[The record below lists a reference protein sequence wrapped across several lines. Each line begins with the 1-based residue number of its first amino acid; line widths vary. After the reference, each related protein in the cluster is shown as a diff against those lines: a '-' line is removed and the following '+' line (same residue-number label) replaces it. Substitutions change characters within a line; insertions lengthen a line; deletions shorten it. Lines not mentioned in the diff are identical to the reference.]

1 MCTFVLKRRF
11 NCLQAVFSKCLFY
24 NLTVVS
30 ALKQYVIPKVHKC
43 SVCVAYVISE
53 EFSFISKLTNDN
65 RHLYF
70 RCKKAV
76 CMLKANGA
84 IEDLLIG
91 SLNDISDA
99 T

>member
-1 MCTFVLKRRF
+1 MLVLLYFDSLKHSSNTFV
-11 NCLQAVFSKCLFY
+11 VHW
-24 NLTVVS
+24 
-30 ALKQYVIPKVHKC
+30 VHKC
-43 SVCVAYVISE
+43 YMCIVRTSAVRILS
-53 EFSFISKLTNDN
+53 SKLTNDN

-76 CMLKANGA
+76 CMLKAKGA

>member
-1 MCTFVLKRRF
+1 MC
-11 NCLQAVFSKCLFY
+11 
-24 NLTVVS
+24 
-30 ALKQYVIPKVHKC
+30 
-43 SVCVAYVISE
+43 AYVISE

-76 CMLKANGA
+76 CMLKAKGA

>member
-1 MCTFVLKRRF
+1 MRL
-11 NCLQAVFSKCLFY
+11 S
-24 NLTVVS
+24 
-30 ALKQYVIPKVHKC
+30 
-43 SVCVAYVISE
+43 SVKSL
-53 EFSFISKLTNDN
+53 SSKLTNDN